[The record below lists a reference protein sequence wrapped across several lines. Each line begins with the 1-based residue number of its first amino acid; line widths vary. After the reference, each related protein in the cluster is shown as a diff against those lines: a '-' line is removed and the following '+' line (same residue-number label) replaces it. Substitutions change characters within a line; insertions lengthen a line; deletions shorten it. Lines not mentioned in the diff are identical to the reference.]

1 MSLPRLT
8 VCLYTHMRHPDRLAY
23 ALTALDSVV
32 HNALAD
38 YSGESLIHIADDNS
52 RPEMIEALLDDVG
65 HLGWP
70 NTISHG
76 MGRGYGAS
84 HNAATQV
91 MHDRS
96 DIILA
101 LEDDWE
107 LVRPLPIDRL
117 ARYFDNLDVRSV
129 RLGYIGWTQ
138 RLTGQI
144 IKANGP
150 NGDTCL
156 LFDPDSEEPHVNA
169 GHPRLETVGYQRDIG
184 PWAEGV
190 DAGATE
196 FAWCSVRAARE
207 GVVWP
212 MDLGMS
218 ASQGG
223 EGCHF
228 IHIGSTQAREDQ
240 MS

>member
-23 ALTALDSVV
+23 AKTTLESIHFHALRHYDGPV
-32 HNALAD
+32 L
-38 YSGESLIHIADDNS
+38 LHIADDNS
-52 RPEMIEALLDDVG
+52 RPEMLAELQDLVGIIGLD
-65 HLGWP
+65 
-70 NTISHG
+70 NTVSHG
-76 MGRGYGAS
+76 MGQGYGAS

-91 MHDRS
+91 IHQRS
-96 DIILA
+96 DIILP

-107 LVRPLPIDRL
+107 LVRPLPLDRL
-117 ARYFDNLDVRSV
+117 ARYFDNPEVRSV

-138 RLTGQI
+138 RLRGHVV
-144 IKANGP
+144 KAHD
-150 NGDTCL
+150 DTCL
-156 LFDPDSEEPHVNA
+156 LLDPDSLEPHVNA
-169 GHPRLETVGYQRDIG
+169 GHPRLETVEYQRDVG

-190 DAGATE
+190 DAGAVE
-196 FAWCSVRAARE
+196 FAWCSLRTARQ

-223 EGCHF
+223 EGSF
-228 IHIGSTQAREDQ
+228 FSHIGTVQAREDQ
-240 MS
+240 QP

>member
-1 MSLPRLT
+1 MILPRLT

-32 HNALAD
+32 TNGLAD
-38 YSGESLIHIADDNS
+38 YSGDSLIHIADDNS
-52 RPEMIEALLDDVG
+52 RPEMLQSLLDEVG
-65 HLGWP
+65 RLGWP
-70 NTISHG
+70 NTISRG

-91 MHDRS
+91 IHDRS

-107 LVRPLPIDRL
+107 LVRPLPLDRL
-117 ARYFDNLDVRSV
+117 VRYFEHDDIRSV

-138 RLTGQI
+138 ELRGQVV
-144 IKANGP
+144 KAQD
-150 NGDTCL
+150 DTCL
-156 LFDPDSEEPHVNA
+156 LFDPDSLEPHVNA
-169 GHPRLETVGYQRDIG
+169 GHPRLETVEYQRDVG
-184 PWAEGV
+184 PWAEGI
-190 DAGATE
+190 DAGAVE
-196 FAWCSVRAARE
+196 FAWCSLRAARE

-218 ASQGG
+218 ASQGH
-223 EGCHF
+223 EGHF
-228 IHIGSTQAREDQ
+228 FAHIGSIQAREDQ
-240 MS
+240 MP